1 MRQQEKCPAVFFYTL
16 VNPPLTAAIFAA
28 YNYFMMQI
36 YALYGAILGLFL
48 CNIAAFWAALRV
60 GARVTKLKDSMPAD
74 LDWEQVAKLT
84 GDVAGLKRQITAKN
98 NRMNGFESSKGR
110 AIDAQAAVQALAQQ
124 QTAKPNVSYLG
135 G

>member
-1 MRQQEKCPAVFFYTL
+1 MRYLGFSY
-16 VNPPLTAAIFAA
+16 AIWPRFGRL
-28 YNYFMMQI
+28 
-36 YALYGAILGLFL
+36 YA
-48 CNIAAFWAALRV
+48 W
-60 GARVTKLKDSMPAD
+60 ARVTKLKDSMPAD

-84 GDVAGLKRQITAKN
+84 GDVAGLKRQITATN

-124 QTAKPNVSYLG
+124 QAQTNVSYLG

>member
-1 MRQQEKCPAVFFYTL
+1 MHNDCMEIGIFI
-16 VNPPLTAAIFAA
+16 AIF
-28 YNYFMMQI
+28 
-36 YALYGAILGLFL
+36 GLFL

-84 GDVAGLKRQITAKN
+84 GDVAGLKRQITSTN

-124 QTAKPNVSYLG
+124 QTTPNVTYLG

>member
-1 MRQQEKCPAVFFYTL
+1 MLMIYVYS
-16 VNPPLTAAIFAA
+16 AIF
-28 YNYFMMQI
+28 
-36 YALYGAILGLFL
+36 GLFL

-60 GARVTKLKDSMPAD
+60 GARVTNLKNSLPPD

-84 GDVAGLKRQITAKN
+84 GDVAGLKRQITATN

-124 QTAKPNVSYLG
+124 QATPNVTYLG